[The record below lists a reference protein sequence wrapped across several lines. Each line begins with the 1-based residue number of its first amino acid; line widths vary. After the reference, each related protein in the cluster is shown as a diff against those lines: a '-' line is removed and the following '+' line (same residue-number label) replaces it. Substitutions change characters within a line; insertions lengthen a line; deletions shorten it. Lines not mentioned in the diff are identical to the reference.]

1 MGSVVKYGI
10 LILNIESGLN
20 LSQICP
26 GLIQWGLTSCDTSA
40 NSSNWSASSS
50 HNINYRV
57 ASLGFWEVEYSGK
70 KVGYSGKRQRCESPF
85 RHGPNRKWQPTPA
98 KYNGSGMGQMG
109 LASLLWNLAMAYY
122 RPYTP
127 LKSILPIFF
136 RPRTWT
142 VNQSVVQIKFKVKIL
157 YWR

>member
-1 MGSVVKYGI
+1 MW
-10 LILNIESGLN
+10 LNKESWSRSKSWLN
-20 LSQICP
+20 LSHICP
-26 GLIQWGLTSCDTSA
+26 GLVQWGLTSCDTSA

-98 KYNGSGMGQMG
+98 KYTNSEMGQMG
-109 LASLLWNLAMAYY
+109 LASLLSNLAMAYFST
-122 RPYTP
+122 YTH
-127 LKSILPIFF
+127 LKFILPIFF
-136 RPRTWT
+136 KPRTGT
-142 VNQSVVQIKFKVKIL
+142 VNQITFKI
-157 YWR
+157 